1 MPKESKQQNRK
12 KQDDFA
18 MAEKTSFVS
27 IPKLDSTKLSEFKL
41 DKSIIPSLST
51 KIDYTQNE
59 NLIEEKVDSRP
70 QPISK
75 KEKRKQK
82 KDQFLQKFNPTLNLN
97 SNKKPEQDRLD
108 ISKSGDF
115 VSSIDLLKESISL
128 PSKKKAPKMT
138 NEKKKKISI
147 KESNQFK
154 TVLAHPV
161 YQSNP
166 FSTLQEHLTNSIALQ
181 NQKIKEQQD
190 AHKALNRK
198 KKTTTTNGNNNKME
212 MN

>member
-1 MPKESKQQNRK
+1 MPKESKQNGK
-12 KQDDFA
+12 KQQQDDFA
-18 MAEKTSFVS
+18 MAEKTSFVTV
-27 IPKLDSTKLSEFKL
+27 PKLDSSKLSMGFQL
-41 DKSIIPSLST
+41 DKTIIPSLST
-51 KIDYTQNE
+51 KIDYNQND
-59 NLIEEKVDSRP
+59 NLIKENTDSRP

-75 KEKRKQK
+75 KEKRKIK

-97 SNKKPEQDRLD
+97 INKKQMEQDRLD
-108 ISKSGDF
+108 LSKSGDF
-115 VSSIDLLKESISL
+115 VSSIDLLKESISI

-166 FSTLQEHLTNSIALQ
+166 FTTLQEHLTNSIALQ
-181 NQKIKEQQD
+181 NQKIKDQQD

-198 KKTTTTNGNNNKME
+198 RKTNNNKMDH
-212 MN
+212 